1 MKFRVST
8 ERDVVAL
15 KTVWKLAFHDEGP
28 YVENFFQNYGS
39 PSRIYVAE
47 TEGQVVAMTV
57 WFGSTLYREEKK
69 FPFAYLYA
77 VATRPDYEKQGIA
90 GKLLLYV
97 YEEMVKL
104 GFVGVTTV
112 PATTSLHRFFQ
123 KNGFEEY
130 FVQQEWTMVWKA
142 DVRNEDKPE
151 QETHQRNIVPL
162 SAEDYGTVRN
172 ALWSQ
177 EEWSKVP
184 VVSLDVA
191 GFSYQQSVGLI
202 GGVETGGGLFYYG
215 QPSFLQQ
222 CLENR
227 QEVQSIKESEPIG
240 GCVFAIEPYGANQ
253 VMVKEWIGVEDV
265 MVEEAMQC
273 WGETYGVAEGCGLTL
288 RCPVVS
294 SETARGDVVEF
305 GMIQWLTSCP
315 ENWKS
320 CDKEQGFLG
329 FAFD

>member
-1 MKFRVST
+1 MKLRVST
-8 ERDVVAL
+8 ECDVVAL
-15 KTVWKLAFHDEGP
+15 KTLWKLAFHDEGP
-28 YVENFFQNYGS
+28 YVENFFQNYGT

-57 WFGSTLYREEKK
+57 WFGSTLHRQEKQY
-69 FPFAYLYA
+69 PFAYLYA
-77 VATRPDYEKQGIA
+77 VATHPDYEKQGIA

-97 YEEMVKL
+97 YDEMVKL

-112 PATTSLHRFFQ
+112 PATPSLHRFFQ

-130 FVQQEWTMVWKA
+130 FVQQEWTVVLKA
-142 DVRNEDKPE
+142 DGRNEDKPE

-191 GFSYQQSVGLI
+191 GFAYQQSVGLI
-202 GGVETGGGLFYYG
+202 GGVENGGGLFYYG
-215 QPSFLQQ
+215 SPSFLQQ
-222 CLENR
+222 CLETQGTVARREECNG
-227 QEVQSIKESEPIG
+227 VG
-240 GCVFAIEPYGANQ
+240 GCVFAVEPYGANQ
-253 VMVKEWIGVEDV
+253 VMVKEWIGCEDV
-265 MVEEAMQC
+265 LVDEVVTC
-273 WGETYGVAEGCGLTL
+273 WGATYGVAKGCQVTL

-294 SETARGDVVEF
+294 SEATKGDVVEF
-305 GMIQWLTSCP
+305 GMIQWLGGGP